1 MYLIFAVLLYI
12 FRVYVNITNEEKM
25 YVVLLLASIY
35 SLLFFILNINNNLE
49 YKRISL
55 IDKNVISIFYISI
68 CIAASYYLPTSILIL
83 LSVIIFKE
91 IFIYFKVYK
100 HVRLSVF

>member
-1 MYLIFAVLLYI
+1 MYLIFAILLYI
-12 FRVYVNITNEEKM
+12 FRVYVDITHEEKM

-49 YKRISL
+49 YNNISL
-55 IDKNVISIFYISI
+55 IDKNIISIFYISI
-68 CIAASYYLPTSILIL
+68 CIALSYFLPTTISVL

-91 IFIYFKVYK
+91 VFIYFNLYRYI
-100 HVRLSVF
+100 HLTVF